1 MTRPRI
7 TAPGLAARAAGLLA
21 IGFLIAGCGPGSSS
35 SSSGGP
41 SSTPRVGSSSSP
53 SSGKS
58 TAASG
63 SGGTATSLFP
73 ATVGDTWVDRDTLGD
88 HETGKST
95 NTITAVTPDSD
106 GKKVT
111 IAIRTENPGTGPT
124 STTVSYQLYNNGSI
138 GVPFSQFDN
147 STVTVKGGG
156 IVWPPAAELATGQ
169 PHTSTLSVV
178 VNSSATKLAVKA
190 LVTVK
195 GEGTQSVTVP
205 AGTYSA
211 TVISET
217 ISEKIE
223 GIDAVTQVT
232 TWVAN
237 GLGPVKS
244 VVATKT
250 GSVSVTDATDVLV
263 SFKQG

>member
-1 MTRPRI
+1 MTPPRI
-7 TAPGLAARAAGLLA
+7 TAPRLAAQAAGLLA

-35 SSSGGP
+35 SSASGGT
-41 SSTPRVGSSSSP
+41 SSTPPAGSSSSP

-58 TAASG
+58 TSASG
-63 SGGTATSLFP
+63 SGGITTLFP

-88 HETGKST
+88 HEVGKST

-111 IAIRTENPGTGPT
+111 IAIQTDNPGTGAT

-147 STVTVKGGG
+147 SSVTVKGGG
-156 IVWPPAAELATGQ
+156 IVWPSSAQLASGQ
-169 PHTSTLSVV
+169 PHTSTLSIV

-217 ISEKIE
+217 VSEKIE

-237 GLGPVKS
+237 GVGPVKS
-244 VVATKT
+244 VVSTKT
-250 GSVSVTDATDVLV
+250 GSVSTTDATDVLT

>member
-147 STVTVKGGG
+147 STVTVKG
-156 IVWPPAAELATGQ
+156 
-169 PHTSTLSVV
+169 
-178 VNSSATKLAVKA
+178 
-190 LVTVK
+190 
-195 GEGTQSVTVP
+195 EGTQSVTVP